1 MSNLIDI
8 KNNQSAVA
16 SHQTNQGVVVGDAN
30 NLAIF

>member
-8 KNNQSAVA
+8 KNKQSAVA
-16 SHQTNQGVVVGDAN
+16 SHQTTQGVVVGDAN